1 MGQTKR
7 LLQRRVEHWR
17 TAAAQW
23 IGGADETDEAE
34 QEAEQLVE
42 AEEQPRRWIE
52 LKEQTYERCLQLA
65 ESQRTTV
72 DAVVHQMIEQYWAN
86 RNSELV
92 TPFSREQL
100 DRNPLLQL
108 DALSRRNFRP
118 FGEPAYEAE

>member
-23 IGGADETDEAE
+23 IGGAEEAE
-34 QEAEQLVE
+34 QEIELS
-42 AEEQPRRWIE
+42 AEEEAQPGRWVE
-52 LKEQTYERCLQLA
+52 LEEQTYERCLQLA

-86 RNSELV
+86 RSSEPV